1 MQLDLD
7 AARDDAS
14 SRTRTSLILDI
25 GRGPQSTRWEEF
37 DRKYRRIVLGM
48 VRQSGMGHHDAE
60 DVTQDIFRE
69 LAASL
74 GSFQPTGRPGS
85 FRRYLCNLVRWRVC
99 NRLKLQSQHH
109 RRTTHANDA
118 DSAQEI
124 LEGIPDPQQPS
135 DNRDVEFREAVT
147 EAMRALAEDLA
158 PRDLQLLDSYFLK
171 NWSAAEVANALGISR
186 ANVFTIAHRHKLR
199 LIREI
204 LRRL

>member
-14 SRTRTSLILDI
+14 NRTRTSLILEV
-25 GRGPQSTRWEEF
+25 GRNPSATRWEEF
-37 DRKYRRIVLGM
+37 DQKYRRIVFAM
-48 VRQSGMGHHDAE
+48 VRRAGINHHDAE

-69 LAASL
+69 LADSL

-85 FRRYLCNLVRWRVC
+85 FRRYLGNLVRWRVR
-99 NRLKLQSQHH
+99 NRLKLQSQPH
-109 RRTTHANDA
+109 RRTTHAHDA

-124 LEGIPDPQQPS
+124 LEGIPDPHEPS
-135 DNRDVEFREAVT
+135 DNRDLEFREAVT
-147 EAMRALAEDLA
+147 EAMRALAQDLA
-158 PRDLQLLDSYFLK
+158 PRDLQLLDSYFCK
-171 NWSAAEVANALGISR
+171 NWSAAEVADALGISR